1 MKQSGLI
8 RDTENFKMNILFS
21 RRKYVDTIQMTFGG
35 SVQGDED
42 TFLNDIKLFKHSLRQ
57 FFYQRSKDG
66 YYKKKFIFIDKE
78 NVLMKQKSVGMLF
91 FDVFLFLEETYERD
105 FLIEYF
111 DTIYPELNQIYNN
124 QKNLKFKKYKDGK
137 ITQQKRPQE
146 KS

>member
-1 MKQSGLI
+1 MKQPGVI

-42 TFLNDIKLFKHSLRQ
+42 TFLNDIKLFKHALRQ
-57 FFYQRSKDG
+57 FFFNRSKDG

>member
-1 MKQSGLI
+1 
-8 RDTENFKMNILFS
+8 
-21 RRKYVDTIQMTFGG
+21 
-35 SVQGDED
+35 
-42 TFLNDIKLFKHSLRQ
+42 LRQ

-111 DTIYPELNQIYNN
+111 DTVYPQLNQIYNN